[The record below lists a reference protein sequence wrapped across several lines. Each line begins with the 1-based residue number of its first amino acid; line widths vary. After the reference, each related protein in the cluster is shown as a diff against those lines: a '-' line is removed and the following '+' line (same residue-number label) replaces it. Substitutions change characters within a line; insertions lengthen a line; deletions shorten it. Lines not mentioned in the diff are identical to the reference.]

1 MLPEAEKLVFTIL
14 STEFDPPGA
23 VLPIVSVE
31 DDNVVFGQVAMQPR
45 FENVLLLE
53 SPERIGVACTGK
65 AAMLA
70 TKTNA
75 LKR

>member
-1 MLPEAEKLVFTIL
+1 MVPNAEKLVLMML

-23 VLPIVSVE
+23 VLPIVRVE
-31 DDNVVFGQVAMQPR
+31 VVNAVFGQVATQPR

-53 SPERIGVACTGK
+53 SPERIGAACTGK
-65 AAMLA
+65 AARLA
-70 TKTNA
+70 PKTNA